1 MAIEDYIAQ
10 ATTEIEALKPFYKD
24 HNGVVSELSDDE
36 YTEEINKK
44 ALFLDTQSEGYK

>member
-10 ATTEIEALKPFYKD
+10 ATTEIEALKPLHKD
-24 HNGVVSELSDDE
+24 NNGVVSELSDDE

-44 ALFLDTQSEGYK
+44 ALFLDTESEGYK

>member
-10 ATTEIEALKPFYKD
+10 ATTEIEALKPLYKD

-36 YTEEINKK
+36 YTEEINKR
-44 ALFLDTQSEGYK
+44 AAFLDAESEGYK